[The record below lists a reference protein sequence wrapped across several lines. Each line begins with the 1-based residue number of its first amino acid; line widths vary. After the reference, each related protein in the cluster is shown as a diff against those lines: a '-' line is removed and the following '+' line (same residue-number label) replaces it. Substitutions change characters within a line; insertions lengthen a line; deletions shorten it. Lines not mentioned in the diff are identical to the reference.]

1 MSYYFPLTIEKRELR
16 EAKHGLKV
24 KQRMDVRPGTGRT
37 LGRELVTSQPL
48 WPEASSPWIIVIF
61 LQTALYS
68 KQKQVFPI
76 IYMYT
81 HTQPLNIEIKQFLD
95 RENSYN
101 LKCRRLLTTMVGCGF
116 IYTIIFNIFLQCEG
130 QIREEGLL
138 LL

>member
-1 MSYYFPLTIEKRELR
+1 
-16 EAKHGLKV
+16 
-24 KQRMDVRPGTGRT
+24 
-37 LGRELVTSQPL
+37 
-48 WPEASSPWIIVIF
+48 
-61 LQTALYS
+61 
-68 KQKQVFPI
+68 
-76 IYMYT
+76 MYT

-101 LKCRRLLTTMVGCGF
+101 LKCCRLLTTMVGCGF